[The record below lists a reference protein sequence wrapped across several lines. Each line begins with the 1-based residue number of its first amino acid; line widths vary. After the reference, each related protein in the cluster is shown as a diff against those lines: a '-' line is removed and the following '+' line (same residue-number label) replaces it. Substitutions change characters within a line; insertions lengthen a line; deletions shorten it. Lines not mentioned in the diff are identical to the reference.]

1 MQSQIYGC
9 IKQSYT
15 MSKRNAAV
23 EGRFYPSTKSRIF
36 DQIMEI
42 EQSGRY
48 PEPDISP
55 SKVFGAVLPHAGHLY
70 SGYQTIPF
78 FQLLRR
84 HRIFPDT
91 FVIVHPN
98 HSGVGKALAIDEAS
112 EWSNAIGEV
121 PVDIELAKA
130 LDLPFDS
137 KAHAMEHSAEVIVPF
152 MQYFLADH
160 DFSIVPVC
168 MKDQS
173 FKNASLVAER
183 VKKGV
188 AKTGR
193 KIMLIASCD
202 FSHFLPPVEGAA
214 MDQEVL
220 DRILDRN
227 ASGVE
232 RAVVNNHIS
241 VCGYGPI
248 MSLMEYA
255 RSMEKKYKIEI
266 LARGHSGEVVNSQEV
281 VDYISIMAYK

>member
-1 MQSQIYGC
+1 
-9 IKQSYT
+9 
-15 MSKRNAAV
+15 MSTRKAVV

-55 SKVFGAVLPHAGHLY
+55 GKVYGAVLPHAGHIY

-98 HSGVGKALAIDEAS
+98 HSGFGKPLAIDEALI
-112 EWSNAIGEV
+112 WSNAIGEV
-121 PVDIELAKA
+121 PVDRELAEAMK
-130 LDLPFDS
+130 LPFDS
-137 KAHAMEHSAEVIVPF
+137 KAHAREHSAEVILPF
-152 MQYFLADH
+152 IQYFLADH
-160 DFSIVPVC
+160 AFSIVPLS
-168 MKDQS
+168 MMDQG
-173 FKNASLVAER
+173 FKSASLVAESIN
-183 VKKGV
+183 KAV

-202 FSHFLPPVEGAA
+202 FSHFLPAEIGAA
-214 MDQEVL
+214 LDQEVL
-220 DRILDRN
+220 DCILERN
-227 ASGVE
+227 TSGVE
-232 RAVVNNHIS
+232 QAVIKHRIS

-255 RSMEKKYKIEI
+255 RSREKKYKIEI
-266 LARGHSGEVVNSQEV
+266 LARGHSGEVVSSRDV
-281 VDYISIMAYK
+281 VDYISLMAYK

>member
-1 MQSQIYGC
+1 
-9 IKQSYT
+9 
-15 MSKRNAAV
+15 MSIRNAAV
-23 EGRFYPSTKSRIF
+23 EGRFYPSTKNRIF

-48 PEPDISP
+48 PEPEVSP
-55 SKVFGAVLPHAGHLY
+55 GKVYGAVLPHAGHLY

-78 FQLLRR
+78 FQLIRR

-98 HSGVGKALAIDEAS
+98 HSGFGKPLAIDEATL
-112 EWSNAIGEV
+112 WSNSIGEV
-121 PVDIELAKA
+121 PVDRELADA
-130 LDLPFDS
+130 MDLPFDL
-137 KAHAMEHSAEVIVPF
+137 KAHAREHSAEVIIPF

-160 DFSIVPVC
+160 AFSIVPVC
-168 MKDQS
+168 MMDQS
-173 FKNASLVAER
+173 FKNAALVAER
-183 VKKGV
+183 IKRGV

-202 FSHFLPPVEGAA
+202 FSHFLPPAKGAA
-214 MDQEVL
+214 LDQTVL
-220 DRILDRN
+220 DNILDRN

-232 RAVVNNHIS
+232 QAVIKNRIS

-255 RSMEKKYKIEI
+255 RSREKKYKIEI
-266 LARGHSGEVVNSQEV
+266 LARGHSGEVVSSQEV